1 MQFML
6 KVISIAELKPGMY
19 VTRILKQKSDLK
31 IKTGIVR
38 SQPLIDTLQQR
49 GVKQLEIDVRQS
61 EQSPVEPSAETP
73 PSEETVS
80 PNPAVKHNPRR
91 KKRPPVDDAISIEEE
106 FRQASADYDAGL
118 RKMTTLHCDLM
129 MGQNVNIAVLD
140 DVGQT
145 ILESV
150 FRNESAMAVLTRL
163 RDKNT
168 YAFRHSINTAILVT
182 MFAKFLGFAKERI
195 IELTMGALLH
205 DLGQAKVPQ
214 GILTKPT
221 KLTALER
228 KAVQKHVA
236 HSYQLAKQYPG
247 LTPLMIDV
255 IVNHHER
262 LDGSGYPRGLS
273 NNQLSTAAKIIAIVD
288 VYDALTA
295 DRTFKKGIEPIAALR
310 YLMSQPTLFDAVLV
324 QKFIRCIGVHPVGS
338 IVKLTG
344 EKLALVLE
352 GNRSQPLR
360 PKIQVVYNAKHQH
373 YITRKKLCLSENAST
388 IKILGSVQPQD
399 HQINLSR
406 LLKEQLS
413 V

>member
-1 MQFML
+1 ML
-6 KVISIAELKPGMY
+6 KVITIAELKPGMY

-49 GVKQLEIDVRQS
+49 GVKQLEIDIKQS
-61 EQSPVEPSAETP
+61 EQSEVAQPEQALVSNEPT
-73 PSEETVS
+73 
-80 PNPAVKHNPRR
+80 AVDL
-91 KKRPPVDDAISIEEE
+91 PPVNHNQHKKSRRQRDDEISIEQE
-106 FRQASADYDAGL
+106 FRKASADYDAGL
-118 RKMTTLHCDLM
+118 RKVTTLHCDLM

-168 YAFRHSINTAILVT
+168 YSFRHSINTAILVT

-221 KLTALER
+221 KLSALER

-262 LDGSGYPRGLS
+262 LDGSGYPRGLVDS
-273 NNQLSTAAKIIAIVD
+273 KLSTAAKIIAIVD

-295 DRTFKKGIEPIAALR
+295 DRPFKNGIEPIAALR
-310 YLMSQPTLFDAVLV
+310 YLMSQPSLFDAVLV

-360 PKIQVVYNAKHQH
+360 PKIQVFYNAKHQH